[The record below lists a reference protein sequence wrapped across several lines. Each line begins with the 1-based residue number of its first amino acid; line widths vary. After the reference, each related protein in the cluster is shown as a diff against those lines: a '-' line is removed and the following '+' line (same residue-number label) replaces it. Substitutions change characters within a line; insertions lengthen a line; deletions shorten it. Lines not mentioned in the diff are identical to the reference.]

1 MLLLLLVCSMRSYK
15 YSDYKQET
23 ALSNNSQNFTE
34 LCTIGGSIYEKNQSA
49 EDKDDRTRQYLKEI
63 IQKMKLLYGL
73 IVV

>member
-34 LCTIGGSIYEKNQSA
+34 LFTIGGSIYEKNQSA